1 MDKLYYLYD
10 ERGFQAGTL
19 LRNEAF
25 RVPVMSTL
33 EEPPSATAIRV
44 GREWR
49 EPPACYEVGSIPFVP
64 CPNDP
69 LAPTE
74 APAGS

>member
-10 ERGFQAGTL
+10 ERGIQAGTM
-19 LRNEAF
+19 LRDEAF

-33 EEPPSATAIRV
+33 EKPPTDTAIRV

-49 EPPACYEVGSIPFVP
+49 EPPACYTSAIPFVP